1 MGPTHLVESSN
12 VSLPM
17 WRRALAVGV
26 AEPDFAALLSSC
38 EVQAVP
44 ACAEALQ
51 AVEKGLDECRP
62 ISLILADGNSPSG
75 HYPGEL
81 LQLLWK
87 LDPALQAIVIADD
100 ADDAKWEN
108 LVSLAADRCVL
119 VRHNCHP
126 SQFRQVAGALIC
138 KSQSERRLRR
148 TSEELLA
155 LNGRRSIEIAAANAD
170 LINLN
175 RKLESAKDAAESASR
190 AKSAFLA
197 TMSHEI
203 RTPMT
208 AIVGYADY
216 LLEEGDVRQAP
227 RERIEAIN
235 TIVRNGRHLVQ
246 LINDILDLSKIEA
259 NRLEVERIF
268 CKPLAIV
275 NDVVSLMRGRAE
287 EKKLTLR
294 SYTDGPVPEV
304 IQSDPTRLRQILV
317 NVVGNAIK
325 FTEQGS
331 VTVVVR
337 HVVDNSI
344 SSIQLE
350 VVDTG
355 IGLTRDQLDRLFQ
368 PFSQADMSMTRRFG
382 GSGLGLCI
390 SQRFAEMLG
399 GKIEVQ
405 SKPGK
410 GTTFNISVATGN
422 VESAMVVNTNDL
434 KKSSEEDPYAVAE
447 ARRLNMQIA
456 AKILVAEDGID
467 NQRLIAHLLRKAG
480 ADVMVVD
487 NGALA
492 CEAIDAAAQ
501 GGEQFDI
508 VLMDMQMP
516 VLDGYAATRRL
527 RSSGYEL
534 PIIALTAFAMTGDRE
549 KCVQAGCTDY
559 LTKPLDR
566 TVFLPLV
573 AKYVETP
580 KTRGVEA
587 KSPMTDE
594 RR

>member
-1 MGPTHLVESSN
+1 MGPTHFVESSN
-12 VSLPM
+12 VCMPI

-26 AEPDFAALLSSC
+26 AEPDIAPLLSTC
-38 EVQAVP
+38 EVQTVSVF
-44 ACAEALQ
+44 AEALR
-51 AVEKGLDECRP
+51 AVEAGLDECRP
-62 ISLILADGNSPSG
+62 ISLILIDCSSPAGNDPA
-75 HYPGEL
+75 EL

-87 LDPALQAIVIADD
+87 LDPALQAIVFADD
-100 ADDAKWEN
+100 GHAAKQEN
-108 LVSLAADRCVL
+108 LLTLAADRCVL
-119 VRHNCHP
+119 VRHQCDP
-126 SQFRQVAGALIC
+126 SQFRQIAGVLIC

-259 NRLEVERIF
+259 NRLEVEKIF

-294 SYTDGPVPEV
+294 SYTDGPIPEV

-325 FTEQGS
+325 FTDQGS
-331 VTVVVR
+331 VTVILR
-337 HVVDNSI
+337 HVVENND
-344 SSIQLE
+344 SSIELE

-355 IGLTRDQLDRLFQ
+355 IGLTRDQLERLFQ

-399 GKIEVQ
+399 GRIDVQ

-422 VESAMVVNTNDL
+422 VESAMVATTGDL
-434 KKSSEEDPYAVAE
+434 QKTADEDPYAVAE
-447 ARRLNMQIA
+447 ARRLNLQIKG
-456 AKILVAEDGID
+456 KILVAEDGID

-480 ADVMVVD
+480 AEVTVVD

-492 CEAIDAAAQ
+492 CEAIDAATQ
-501 GGEQFDI
+501 RGDHFDI

-527 RSSGYEL
+527 RSTGCEL
-534 PIIALTAFAMTGDRE
+534 PIIALTAFAMTGDRD

-559 LTKPLDR
+559 LTKPIDR

-573 AKYVETP
+573 AKYVLSSAN
-580 KTRGVEA
+580 RGIESN
-587 KSPMTDE
+587 SPMTDE